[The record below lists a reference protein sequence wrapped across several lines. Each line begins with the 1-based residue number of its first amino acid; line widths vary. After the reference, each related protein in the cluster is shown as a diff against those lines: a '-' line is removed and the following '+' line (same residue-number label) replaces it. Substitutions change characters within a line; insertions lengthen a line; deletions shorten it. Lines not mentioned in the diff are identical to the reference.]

1 MLTEKEFCY
10 YAEKYID
17 TVYRV
22 AFSMLKNPH
31 DADDMTQ
38 ETFMKLFLSNV
49 SYVSDEH
56 VKNWLI
62 KVTVN
67 GCKNVFRIR
76 WRQHED
82 IDDYANTLG
91 FETKEQSDLFYAINA
106 LDKKYAVI
114 IHLHYYEGY
123 TCKEIGELLS
133 ISEYTASTRLRRAR
147 CKLKEILTEV

>member
-1 MLTEKEFCY
+1 MLTETEFCY

-67 GCKNVFRIR
+67 GCKNVFRVR

-114 IHLHYYEGY
+114 IHLHYFEGY

-133 ISEYTASTRLRRAR
+133 ISENTASTRLRRAR

>member
-82 IDDYANTLG
+82 IDDYANRLG

-114 IHLHYYEGY
+114 IHLHYFEGY

-133 ISEYTASTRLRRAR
+133 ISENTASTRLRRAR

>member
-38 ETFMKLFLSNV
+38 DTFMKLYTSNV
-49 SYVSDEH
+49 SYMSDEH

-67 GCKNVFRIR
+67 GCKNFFRAR
-76 WRQHED
+76 WRHHDD
-82 IDDYANTLG
+82 IDSYAQSLG
-91 FETKEQSDLFYAINA
+91 FESKEQSDLFYAIHS

-114 IHLHYYEGY
+114 IHLHYFEGY
-123 TCKEIGELLS
+123 SCKEIGDLLGIPENS
-133 ISEYTASTRLRRAR
+133 VSTRLRRAR
-147 CKLKEILTEV
+147 GKLKEILTEV

>member
-1 MLTEKEFCY
+1 MLTEKEFCH

-22 AFSMLKNPH
+22 AFSFLKNPH

-38 ETFMKLFLSNV
+38 EAFMKLFLSNV

-67 GCKNVFRIR
+67 GCRNAFRIR

-114 IHLHYYEGY
+114 IHLHYFEGY

-133 ISEYTASTRLRRAR
+133 ISENTASTRLRRAR